1 MTIWSD
7 YKPLPADNVA
17 APPVGAPEGMWPS
30 ATNDVLREVMSVINK
45 LGQQVTDTFAGL
57 GSMANQS
64 AANVNITGGT
74 ISGVTISGNG
84 GGLTNLNASN
94 LATGTVPAARMAG
107 YYDISVTQANNA
119 NTVGGISPS
128 ALIPIGGIIAWWGNP
143 ASLDPHWHVCD
154 GTGGTPDL
162 RDKYLRGV
170 GSGTGLG
177 SAFGSYTGSSVD
189 AGNHSHGT
197 ATGAHTLTIAEM
209 PSHAHSTQPGWSF
222 MNNPGPAGYF
232 NATALLTA
240 NAPLVIG
247 STGGD
252 QGHTHPIGNDGTHS
266 HTINTDAPPSIG
278 VYWIMRMS

>member
-30 ATNDVLREVMSVINK
+30 ATNDVLREVMSVINQ

-84 GGLTNLNASN
+84 AGLTNLNASN
-94 LATGTVPAARMAG
+94 LATGTVPAAALSG
-107 YYDISVTQANNA
+107 NYNIAVAWADNA
-119 NTVGGISPS
+119 NAVQGYTPAMLV
-128 ALIPIGGIIAWWGNP
+128 PIGSIVAWWGNP
-143 ASLDPHWHVCD
+143 ANLDPHWHVCD
-154 GTGGTPDL
+154 GSAGTPDL
-162 RDKYLRGV
+162 RDRYLRGV
-170 GSGTGLG
+170 GPGTGFG
-177 SAFGSYTGSSVD
+177 SAFGSYTGGTSTNG
-189 AGNHSHGT
+189 AHAHGG
-197 ATGAHTLTIAEM
+197 ATGGHAITIAEM
-209 PSHAHSTQPGWSF
+209 ASHTHSTPQGWGY
-222 MNNPGPAGYF
+222 MNSVSPAGYF
-232 NATALLTA
+232 NGTATLTA

-247 STGGD
+247 SAGGD
-252 QGHTHPIGNDGTHS
+252 QPHTHGIVTDGGHTHTA
-266 HTINTDAPPSIG
+266 NTDAPPSVG

>member
-1 MTIWSD
+1 MTLWSD

-30 ATNDVLREVMSVINK
+30 ATNDVLREVMSVINQ

-107 YYDISVTQANNA
+107 FYDISVTQANNA
-119 NTVGGISPS
+119 NTVGGIAPS
-128 ALIPIGGIIAWWGNP
+128 NIVPVGTITAWWGNP
-143 ASLDPHWHVCD
+143 ASLPSNWHVCD

-162 RDKYLRGV
+162 RDRYLRGV
-170 GSGTGLG
+170 GPGTGFG
-177 SAFGSYTGSSVD
+177 SAFGAYTGSSST
-189 AGNHSHGT
+189 N
-197 ATGAHTLTIAEM
+197 GAHDHVGSTAGHALTIYEM
-209 PSHAHSTQPGWSF
+209 PSHDHSAVQGWSY
-222 MNNPGPAGYF
+222 MDNPGG
-232 NATALLTA
+232 A
-240 NAPLVIG
+240 NLFA
-247 STGGD
+247 STTRATGGRLTID
-252 QGHTHPIGNDGTHS
+252 AQGGNQMHYHGIVSDGDHA
-266 HTINTDAPPSIG
+266 HTISTNAPPSIG